1 MFAGERR
8 LSITEHSL
16 MMMMRGFSD
25 GEVRIFVMTMVVI
38 SGSKSSIHFA
48 LVCDS

>member
-16 MMMMRGFSD
+16 MMRMAILSGD
-25 GEVRIFVMTMVVI
+25 DINIFVIMMVILEVQY
-38 SGSKSSIHFA
+38 
-48 LVCDS
+48 LWP